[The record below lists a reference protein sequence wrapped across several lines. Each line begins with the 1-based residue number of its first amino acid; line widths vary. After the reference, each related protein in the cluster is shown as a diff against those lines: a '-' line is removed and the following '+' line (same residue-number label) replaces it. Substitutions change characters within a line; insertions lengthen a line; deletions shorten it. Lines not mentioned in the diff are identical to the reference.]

1 MPLRRH
7 PQPGKIVTTYFPS
20 SDRKEGHHDE
30 LYSGR
35 RRRTGDGPRLQAHRP
50 SSHGQRPLCP
60 DGGDHWHGPAGWM
73 RGQPSAVGREVYSPM
88 VPQGCAHLLIGFEP
102 SEAVRCLPY
111 LRPDGQVVV
120 SKRAVKPITASLAG
134 SPYDGS
140 EMLDYLKTHVQKV
153 ILVDSEA
160 ICQQAG
166 SAKVLNVSLLGAAV
180 ASGAL
185 ASPFRRWRPPS
196 GSGFRSGLSR

>member
-1 MPLRRH
+1 MMNCILAGVGGQGTVLASKLIAQAAMDKGLFARTAETIGMAQRGGCVVSHLR
-7 PQPGKIVTTYFPS
+7 V
-20 SDRKEGHHDE
+20 
-30 LYSGR
+30 
-35 RRRTGDGPRLQAHRP
+35 
-50 SSHGQRPLCP
+50 
-60 DGGDHWHGPAGWM
+60 GG
-73 RGQPSAVGREVYSPM
+73 EVYSPM

-185 ASPFRRWRPPS
+185 GIS
-196 GSGFRSGLSR
+196 LSEMEATIRKRIPERFVPMNLRALELGAQAYFQP